1 MYITFF
7 ILVIL
12 VEAWEPLILKGFP
25 GVIVAN
31 LGLIVANLGVIV
43 ANLGLLW
50 RTIYIAICVAT
61 NLNGLR
67 WNMNIKV
74 EKLEKNMKKL
84 VGFRVKNLK
93 KT

>member
-25 GVIVAN
+25 
-31 LGLIVANLGVIV
+31 GVIV

>member
-31 LGLIVANLGVIV
+31 LGLIVANLG
-43 ANLGLLW
+43 LLW

-74 EKLEKNMKKL
+74 EKLEKKHEKTCQIYGEKL
-84 VGFRVKNLK
+84 E

>member
-31 LGLIVANLGVIV
+31 LGL
-43 ANLGLLW
+43 LW

-61 NLNGLR
+61 NVNGLR

-74 EKLEKNMKKL
+74 EKLEKKHEKTCQIYGEKL
-84 VGFRVKNLK
+84 E

>member
-31 LGLIVANLGVIV
+31 LGLIVANLG
-43 ANLGLLW
+43 LLW

-61 NLNGLR
+61 NLNGFR

>member
-25 GVIVAN
+25 GV
-31 LGLIVANLGVIV
+31 IVANLGVIV